1 MTPSQAQRLLL
12 RHRTPAQFF
21 FGNAACVRISFV
33 KMVQAS
39 TSKARVVRV
48 SVLLLCSY
56 ATTVEVI
63 HHGQEH
69 LKSHSP
75 PVALLET

>member
-1 MTPSQAQRLLL
+1 
-12 RHRTPAQFF
+12 
-21 FGNAACVRISFV
+21 
-33 KMVQAS
+33 MVQAS